1 MEVAIVFV
9 EVVIVFVLLCSYGL
23 CPVSNSASEI
33 STCPYPTSPNTPYHI
48 LSSNP
53 FLIQVS
59 EVIGMAV
66 MLVVVLVGF
75 QTFLYYFAKPAA
87 NFI

>member
-1 MEVAIVFV
+1 VFV
-9 EVVIVFVLLCSYGL
+9 EVVIVFVLSVIAPLK
-23 CPVSNSASEI
+23 SAPALI
-33 STCPYPTSPNTPYHI
+33 PPALIPPYHS

-66 MLVVVLVGF
+66 LLVVVLGGF